1 MKDYPLIKF
10 IIAFSIGLIL
20 TSFLSIPLTFQIIL
34 LAVFILLSLIF
45 FFIPKEIS
53 KTVGGFLILVSVSV
67 AGMISITSSQL
78 DEPEYPFEKLFLRDI
93 LIDGRVE
100 EIELPGN
107 KLTLKV
113 NVERTFKNNK
123 VVKTKYNVLCNLN
136 YDEKIIDE
144 ILNKL
149 RPGNRVVIF
158 GSLQIPPNQ
167 RNPGEFDYREY
178 LRDDGVSVMF
188 TSFNPLD
195 FVIVDYNES
204 IISSIIFEIRCAIA
218 KQIKENYNDKTA
230 GLLKGLL
237 LADRSE
243 IGYDIKEGFINSGVI
258 HVLAVSGLH
267 VGFIVLILLFLLGRF
282 NIYLRISFTILGLI
296 AFMVI
301 TGMPP
306 SVTRATIMAVLLLI
320 SYLRS
325 NKQNNFNTLALA
337 AFIILIFEPTQIFNP
352 GFQLSFS
359 AVISIFIFF
368 PRVRDFV
375 NVHFNVHHYVKN
387 VFLFVAVSLAAQL
400 GTLPFTVY
408 YFGKLSL
415 ISLFANIVIIPLI
428 GFIVGLGI
436 FTLIMSVISPSLVSL
451 FILTNEF
458 LVDISFGFVK
468 AAASLNFS
476 YLSVTNY
483 SIWDGAVYFI
493 LLTIF
498 TMYFRKIIFN
508 RTKFVFIILLA
519 ANLIVWSKVDNKNL
533 LPEGKLSILFLD
545 VGHSESALIKFPDN
559 KTTLINFGNATANYS
574 VGKATILPLLN
585 RLRIDKIDYGIISH
599 LNRNKYLGVLE
610 LIENNKLDTL
620 LIPEVYGKDK
630 EVDLFNTY
638 LSEQDIIVKILNR
651 NKIKTNNSR
660 IYSLT
665 PILNSQYN
673 YFNVFNGS
681 TPLIISHGNTKI
693 LLPGGIEKRGE
704 EVLIDSY
711 GDFLKSDLM
720 QIANFGSNVSTSE
733 KFYKLVSP
741 EISVISV
748 GLGNFLE
755 YPTDDVLKIIES
767 NKSQLFRTDEDGA
780 ILFVSDGENVERV
793 NWRMN

>member
-1 MKDYPLIKF
+1 MRDYPLIKF
-10 IIAFSIGLIL
+10 VIAFSIGLIL
-20 TSFLSIPLTFQIIL
+20 TSFLSIPFTFQIIL

-53 KTVGGFLILVSVSV
+53 KTVGGFLILVSVSI
-67 AGMISITSSQL
+67 AGMISISASQL
-78 DEPEYPFEKLFLRDI
+78 DEPVYPFEKLFLKDI
-93 LIDGRVE
+93 LIDGRVK
-100 EIELPGN
+100 EIELPSN

-123 VVKTKYNVLCNLN
+123 VVENKYNVLCNLN
-136 YDEKIIDE
+136 YEEEIIDE

-158 GSLQIPPNQ
+158 GSLQIPPNK

-178 LRDDGVSVMF
+178 LRDNGISVMF

-204 IISSIIFEIRCAIA
+204 IISSVIFEIRYAIA

-282 NIYLRISFTILGLI
+282 NIYLRITFTILGLI

-368 PRVRDFV
+368 PRVRDFI
-375 NVHFNVHHYVKN
+375 NVHFNVHSYVKN

-436 FTLIMSVISPSLVSL
+436 FTLIVSIISPSLVSL

-458 LVDISFGFVK
+458 LVDITFGFVK
-468 AAASLNFS
+468 VASSLNFA

-483 SIWDGAVYFI
+483 SIWDGAVYLV
-493 LLTIF
+493 LLTIL
-498 TMYFRKIIFN
+498 TTYFRKIIFN

-559 KTTLINFGNATANYS
+559 KTALINFGNATANYS

-585 RLRIDKIDYGIISH
+585 RLGIDKIDYGIISH

-620 LIPEVYGKDK
+620 LIPKVYGKDK

-638 LSEQDIIVKILNR
+638 LSEQDIVVKILDRNR
-651 NKIKTNNSR
+651 IKTHNSR

-665 PILNSQYN
+665 PILNSKYN

-693 LLPGGIEKRGE
+693 LFPGGIEKRGE

-741 EISVISV
+741 GISVISV

-755 YPTDDVLKIIES
+755 YPADDVLKIIES

-780 ILFVSDGENVERV
+780 ILFVSDGENVELV

>member
-1 MKDYPLIKF
+1 MRDYPLIKF

-20 TSFLSIPLTFQIIL
+20 TSFLSIPFTFQIVL

-45 FFIPKEIS
+45 FFIPKDIS
-53 KTVGGFLILVSVSV
+53 KTVGGFLILVSVSI
-67 AGMISITSSQL
+67 AGMISINVSQL
-78 DEPEYPFEKLFLRDI
+78 DEPVYPFDELFLRDI

-100 EIELPGN
+100 EIELPSN
-107 KLTLKV
+107 KLTLKI
-113 NVERTFKNNK
+113 NVERTLKNDN
-123 VVKTKYNVLCNLN
+123 VVENKYNVLCNLN
-136 YDEKIIDE
+136 YDEEIIEE

-149 RPGNRVVIF
+149 RPGNRVVIL

-178 LRDDGVSVMF
+178 LRDDGISVMF
-188 TSFNPLD
+188 TSFNSLD

-204 IISSIIFEIRCAIA
+204 IISSVIFEIRYAIA

-282 NIYLRISFTILGLI
+282 NIYLRITFTILGLI

-306 SVTRATIMAVLLLI
+306 SVTRAVIMAVLLLI

-359 AVISIFIFF
+359 AVISIFVFF
-368 PRVRDFV
+368 PRVRDFI
-375 NVHFNVHHYVKN
+375 NVHFNVHRYVKN

-400 GTLPFTVY
+400 GTLPFTIY

-436 FTLIMSVISPSLVSL
+436 FTLILSVISPSLVSL

-458 LVDISFGFVK
+458 LVDITFGFVK
-468 AAASLNFS
+468 IASSLNFS

-533 LPEGKLSILFLD
+533 LPEGRLSILFLD
-545 VGHSESALIKFPDN
+545 VGYSESALIKFPDN
-559 KTTLINFGNATANYS
+559 KTALINFGNATANYS

-585 RLRIDKIDYGIISH
+585 WLGIDKINYGIISH

-610 LIENNKLDTL
+610 LIEKNKLDTL

-638 LSEQDIIVKILNR
+638 LSEQDIVVKILDR

-660 IYSLT
+660 IYLLT
-665 PILNSQYN
+665 PIFNSKYN
-673 YFNVFNGS
+673 YFNVFNRS

-780 ILFVSDGENVERV
+780 ILFVSDGENVTRV